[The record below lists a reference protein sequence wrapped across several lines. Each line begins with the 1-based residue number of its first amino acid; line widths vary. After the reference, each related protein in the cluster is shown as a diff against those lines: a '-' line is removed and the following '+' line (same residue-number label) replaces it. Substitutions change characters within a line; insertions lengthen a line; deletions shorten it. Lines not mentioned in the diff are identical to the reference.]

1 MHAVRCFHAVLNTL
15 SPRLEVDPMR
25 YPDGRSIPIARL
37 ALAALLSS
45 SLLVTAPLRAQA
57 DPLGGY
63 VRQAIE
69 GNLGLRQERLAS
81 DRADAEVREARG
93 LFLPSVA
100 FDARYSEM
108 SGGMNIGDLVN
119 PAYGALNELTGTN
132 RFPTDVDARLPLA
145 QETRLRI
152 AQPLFQ
158 PSIWENHRL
167 RRTLRDL
174 QGHALNAATRQLA
187 ADVQS
192 AYLDYARSVRVVELY
207 RSTLPLLDENLRVA
221 ERRVARGTA
230 TPDAVLRARAER
242 GETQQA
248 LAEAEVRSQS
258 AMRRFNHL
266 LNRPLDTP
274 VEVLPDSALAFAL
287 SVDEDDAVRRALA
300 GREELA
306 QSDAGIAA
314 AESQVRLAGHA
325 RLPTVALA
333 VDYGFQGPDYRIGAD
348 DDFAVAS
355 LVVQWNAF
363 NGGQTGARRQQARI
377 TADAAR
383 AGRAQTEQQI
393 ELQVRT
399 AYRSAEVAR
408 GAIAT
413 AEDRLAAARRTYEL
427 VERRYQEGIAP
438 QIELIDARTVYTSA
452 GLNLILTRYDYAA
465 RWVEVERAAALR
477 DLGN

>member
-1 MHAVRCFHAVLNTL
+1 
-15 SPRLEVDPMR
+15 MR
-25 YPDGRSIPIARL
+25 YLDERSTNVARWMG
-37 ALAALLSS
+37 AALL
-45 SLLVTAPLRAQA
+45 LFTFATPLAGQA
-57 DPLGGY
+57 NDPLGGY
-63 VRQAIE
+63 VRQAME
-69 GNLGLRQERLAS
+69 GNLELRQERLAA
-81 DRADAEVREARG
+81 DRAGAQVREARG
-93 LFLPSVA
+93 LFLPSVTL
-100 FDARYSEM
+100 DSRYSEM

-145 QETRLRI
+145 AETRLRI
-152 AQPLFQ
+152 AQPLYQ
-158 PSIWENHRL
+158 PAIAENHRL

-174 QGHALNAATRQLA
+174 QGHALGAATRQLA
-187 ADVQS
+187 ADVQT
-192 AYLDYARSVRVVELY
+192 AYLDYARAARVVELY

-221 ERRVARGTA
+221 ERLVARGTA

-248 LAEAEVRSQS
+248 LAEAEVRNQ
-258 AMRRFNHL
+258 AALRRFNQL
-266 LNRPLDTP
+266 LNRDLDTP
-274 VEVLPDSALAFAL
+274 VEVLPDSALAFAMT
-287 SVDEDDAVRRALA
+287 VDEDQAVRRALA
-300 GREELA
+300 GREELR

-314 AESQVRLAGHA
+314 AESQLRLAGAA

-333 VDYGFQGPDYRIGAD
+333 VDYGFQGRDYRPSAD
-348 DDFAVAS
+348 EDFAMAS

-377 TADAAR
+377 AADQAR
-383 AGRAQTEQQI
+383 TGRAQAEQQI

-399 AYRSAEVAR
+399 AFRAAQVAR

-438 QIELIDARTVYTSA
+438 QIELIDARTAFTSA

-477 DLGN
+477 QLGS

>member
-1 MHAVRCFHAVLNTL
+1 MHIGKCLHVVPMTL
-15 SPRLEVDPMR
+15 SPRPEVAPMR
-25 YPDGRSIPIARL
+25 YLDGRSTRIARL
-37 ALAALLSS
+37 AGATLLAFFSAG
-45 SLLVTAPLRAQA
+45 PLRAQA
-57 DPLGGY
+57 DDPLGGY

-69 GNLGLRQERLAS
+69 TNLGLRQERLAT

-119 PAYGALNELTGTN
+119 PAYGALNELTGSN

-145 QETRLRI
+145 QETRVRI
-152 AQPLFQ
+152 AQPLYQ
-158 PSIWENHRL
+158 PAIGENHRL

-221 ERRVARGTA
+221 ERLVARGTA

-258 AMRRFNHL
+258 ALRRFNHL
-266 LNRPLDTP
+266 LNRGLDTP
-274 VEVLPDSALAFAL
+274 VEVLPDSALAFVMT
-287 SVDEDDAVRRALA
+287 VDEDEAVARALA
-300 GREELA
+300 GREELR

-314 AESQVRLAGHA
+314 AESQVRLAGAA

-333 VDYGFQGPDYRIGAD
+333 VDYGFQGNDYRLSAD
-348 DDFAVAS
+348 DDFAMAS
-355 LVVQWNAF
+355 VVVQWNAF

-377 TADAAR
+377 AADQAR
-383 AGRAQTEQQI
+383 AGRTQAEQQI

-399 AYRSAEVAR
+399 AWRSAEVSR

-413 AEDRLAAARRTYEL
+413 AQDRLAAARRTYEL

-438 QIELIDARTVYTSA
+438 QIELIDARTAYTSA

-465 RWVEVERAAALR
+465 RWVQVERAAALR
-477 DLGN
+477 NLN

>member
-1 MHAVRCFHAVLNTL
+1 
-15 SPRLEVDPMR
+15 MR
-25 YPDGRSIPIARL
+25 YLDGRWTHVARM
-37 ALAALLSS
+37 AGAALLLCSA
-45 SLLVTAPLRAQA
+45 APLAAQA
-57 DPLGGY
+57 NDPLGGY

-69 GNLGLRQERLAS
+69 GNLGLRRERLAA
-81 DRADAEVREARG
+81 DRAEAEVREARG
-93 LFLPSVA
+93 LFLPTVA

-108 SGGMNIGDLVN
+108 SGGLNIGDFIN
-119 PAYGALNELTGTN
+119 PAYGALNEITGSD

-145 QETRLRI
+145 AETRIRI
-152 AQPLFQ
+152 AQPLYQ
-158 PSIWENHRL
+158 PVISENHRL

-187 ADVQS
+187 ADVQT

-221 ERRVARGTA
+221 ERLVARGTA

-242 GETQQA
+242 GETRQA
-248 LAEAEVRSQS
+248 LDEAAVRSQ
-258 AMRRFNHL
+258 AALRRFNHL
-266 LNRPLDTP
+266 LNRALDTP
-274 VEVLPDSALAFAL
+274 VEVLPDSALAFVL
-287 SVDEDDAVRRALA
+287 SVDEDQAVRRALG
-300 GREELA
+300 GREELR
-306 QSDAGIAA
+306 QSDAGIAV
-314 AESQVRLAGHA
+314 AESQVRLAGAA

-333 VDYGFQGPDYRIGAD
+333 VDYGLQGSDYRLSAD

-377 TADAAR
+377 AADQAR
-383 AGRAQTEQQI
+383 AGRAQAEQQI

-408 GAIAT
+408 GAIAI

-438 QIELIDARTVYTSA
+438 QIELIDARTAYTSA

-477 DLGN
+477 NLPN

>member
-1 MHAVRCFHAVLNTL
+1 
-15 SPRLEVDPMR
+15 MR
-25 YPDGRSIPIARL
+25 YLDGRWTHVTRL
-37 ALAALLSS
+37 AGAALLLFSA
-45 SLLVTAPLRAQA
+45 APLGAQA
-57 DPLGGY
+57 NDPLGGY

-69 GNLGLRQERLAS
+69 GNLGLRRERLAA
-81 DRADAEVREARG
+81 DRAEAEVREARG
-93 LFLPSVA
+93 QFLPTVA

-108 SGGMNIGDLVN
+108 SGGLNIGDFIN
-119 PAYGALNELTGTN
+119 PAYGALNEITGSD

-145 QETRLRI
+145 AETRIRI
-152 AQPLFQ
+152 AQPLYQ
-158 PSIWENHRL
+158 PAISENHRL

-187 ADVQS
+187 ADVQT

-221 ERRVARGTA
+221 ERLVARGTA

-248 LAEAEVRSQS
+248 LDEAAVRSQ
-258 AMRRFNHL
+258 AALRRFNHL
-266 LNRPLDTP
+266 LNRGLDTP

-287 SVDEDDAVRRALA
+287 SVDEDQAVRRALD
-300 GREELA
+300 GREELR

-314 AESQVRLAGHA
+314 AESQVRLAGAA

-333 VDYGFQGPDYRIGAD
+333 VDYGLQGSDYRLSAD

-377 TADAAR
+377 AADQAR
-383 AGRAQTEQQI
+383 AGRAQAEQQI

-438 QIELIDARTVYTSA
+438 QIELIDARTAYTSA

-477 DLGN
+477 NLTN

>member
-1 MHAVRCFHAVLNTL
+1 
-15 SPRLEVDPMR
+15 MR
-25 YPDGRSIPIARL
+25 YLDGRSTRMAG
-37 ALAALLSS
+37 AALLAFCFAAGPA
-45 SLLVTAPLRAQA
+45 TAQTA

-63 VRQAIE
+63 VRQALE
-69 GNLGLRQERLAS
+69 GNLGLRQERLAA
-81 DRADAEVREARG
+81 DRAGAEVREARG
-93 LFLPSVA
+93 LYLPSVT
-100 FDARYSEM
+100 FDTRYSEM

-145 QETRLRI
+145 QETRVRI
-152 AQPLFQ
+152 AQPLYQ
-158 PSIWENHRL
+158 PAIAENHRL

-174 QGHALNAATRQLA
+174 QGHALTAATRQLA
-187 ADVQS
+187 ADVQA
-192 AYLDYARSVRVVELY
+192 AYLDYARSMRVVELY

-221 ERRVARGTA
+221 ERLVARGTA

-248 LAEAEVRSQS
+248 LDEAAVRSQA
-258 AMRRFNHL
+258 AMRRFNQL
-266 LNRPLDTP
+266 LNRGLDTP
-274 VEVLPDSALAFAL
+274 VEVLPDSVLAFAL
-287 SVDEDDAVRRALA
+287 SVDEDEAVRRALA
-300 GREELA
+300 GREELR

-314 AESQVRLAGHA
+314 AESQVRLAGAA

-333 VDYGFQGPDYRIGAD
+333 VDYGFQGSDYRLSTD

-355 LVVQWNAF
+355 VVVQWNAF

-377 TADAAR
+377 SADQAR
-383 AGRAQTEQQI
+383 AGRAQAEQQI

-413 AEDRLAAARRTYEL
+413 ATDRLAAARRTYEL

-438 QIELIDARTVYTSA
+438 QIELIDARTAYTSA

>member
-1 MHAVRCFHAVLNTL
+1 
-15 SPRLEVDPMR
+15 MR
-25 YPDGRSIPIARL
+25 YPDGRPIPIARL
-37 ALAALLSS
+37 AVAALLSA
-45 SLLVTAPLRAQA
+45 SLLASAPLRAQA

-69 GNLGLRQERLAS
+69 GNLGLRQERLAA

-192 AYLDYARSVRVVELY
+192 AYLDYARAVRVVELY

-221 ERRVARGTA
+221 ERLVARGTA

-248 LAEAEVRSQS
+248 LAEAEVRSSS
-258 AMRRFNHL
+258 AMRRFNLL
-266 LNRPLDTP
+266 LNRDLDTP
-274 VEVLPDSALAFAL
+274 VEVLPDSALAFEL
-287 SVDEDDAVRRALA
+287 SVNEDDAVRRALA

-383 AGRAQTEQQI
+383 AGRAQAEQQI

-399 AYRSAEVAR
+399 AWRSAEVAR

-438 QIELIDARTVYTSA
+438 QIELIDARTAYTSA

-465 RWVEVERAAALR
+465 RWVQVERAAALR
-477 DLGN
+477 ELGR

>member
-1 MHAVRCFHAVLNTL
+1 
-15 SPRLEVDPMR
+15 MR
-25 YPDGRSIPIARL
+25 YLDGRSTHVARWMG
-37 ALAALLSS
+37 AALL
-45 SLLVTAPLRAQA
+45 LFTFATPLAGQA
-57 DPLGGY
+57 NDPLGGY
-63 VRQAIE
+63 VRQAME
-69 GNLGLRQERLAS
+69 GNLELRQERLAA
-81 DRADAEVREARG
+81 DRAGAQVREARG
-93 LFLPSVA
+93 LFLPSVTL
-100 FDARYSEM
+100 DSRYSEM

-145 QETRLRI
+145 AETRLRI
-152 AQPLFQ
+152 AQPLYQ
-158 PSIWENHRL
+158 PAIAENHRL

-174 QGHALNAATRQLA
+174 QGHALGAATRQLA
-187 ADVQS
+187 ADVQT
-192 AYLDYARSVRVVELY
+192 AYLDYARAARVVELY

-221 ERRVARGTA
+221 ERLVARGTA

-248 LAEAEVRSQS
+248 LAEAEVRNQ
-258 AMRRFNHL
+258 AALRRFNQL
-266 LNRPLDTP
+266 LNRDLDTP
-274 VEVLPDSALAFAL
+274 VEVLPDSALAFAMT
-287 SVDEDDAVRRALA
+287 VDEDEAVRRALA
-300 GREELA
+300 GREELR

-314 AESQVRLAGHA
+314 AESQLRLAGAA

-333 VDYGFQGPDYRIGAD
+333 VDYGFQGRDYRPSAD
-348 DDFAVAS
+348 EDFAMAS

-377 TADAAR
+377 AADQAR
-383 AGRAQTEQQI
+383 TGRAQAEQQI

-399 AYRSAEVAR
+399 AFRAAQVAR

-438 QIELIDARTVYTSA
+438 QIEFIDARTAFTSA

-477 DLGN
+477 QLGE

>member
-1 MHAVRCFHAVLNTL
+1 
-15 SPRLEVDPMR
+15 MR
-25 YPDGRSIPIARL
+25 YLDGRSTLVARL
-37 ALAALLSS
+37 AAAALLAS
-45 SLLVTAPLRAQA
+45 SLTAPAALTAQA

-69 GNLGLRQERLAS
+69 GNLGLRQERLAV
-81 DRADAEVREARG
+81 DQADAAVREARG
-93 LFLPSVA
+93 LMLPSVSV
-100 FDARYSEM
+100 DARYSEM
-108 SGGMNIGDLVN
+108 RGGMNIGDLVN
-119 PAYGALNELTGTN
+119 PAYGALNELTGSD

-152 AQPLFQ
+152 AQPLYQ
-158 PSIWENHRL
+158 PSIRENHRL

-174 QGHALNAATRQLA
+174 QGHTADAATRQLA
-187 ADVQS
+187 AEVQA
-192 AYLDYARSVRVVELY
+192 AYLDYARSVRVMELY
-207 RSTLPLLDENLRVA
+207 RATLPLLDENLRVA
-221 ERRVARGTA
+221 ERLVARGTA

-258 AMRRFNHL
+258 ALRRFNQL

-287 SVDEDDAVRRALA
+287 SVDEDEAVRRALA
-300 GREELA
+300 GREELR
-306 QSDAGIAA
+306 QSDAGIAV
-314 AESQVRLAGHA
+314 AESQVRLAGHGS
-325 RLPTVALA
+325 LPTVALA
-333 VDYGFQGPDYRIGAD
+333 VDYGFQGNDYRLSAD

-355 LVVQWNAF
+355 LVVEWNAF

-377 TADAAR
+377 EADRAR
-383 AGRAQTEQQI
+383 AGRAQAEQLI

-399 AYRSAEVAR
+399 AFRSAEVAR

-438 QIELIDARTVYTSA
+438 QIELIDARTAYTSA

-465 RWVEVERAAALR
+465 RWVELERAAALR
-477 DLGN
+477 ELGN

>member
-1 MHAVRCFHAVLNTL
+1 
-15 SPRLEVDPMR
+15 MR
-25 YPDGRSIPIARL
+25 YPDGRSTHPVRL

-45 SLLVTAPLRAQA
+45 SLLAVAPLRAQA
-57 DPLGGY
+57 HDPLGGY

-69 GNLGLRQERLAS
+69 GNLGLRQERLAA
-81 DRADAEVREARG
+81 DRAEAEVREARG

-119 PAYGALNELTGTN
+119 PAYGALNEITGTN

-187 ADVQS
+187 ANVQS

-221 ERRVARGTA
+221 ERLVARGTA

-258 AMRRFNHL
+258 ALRRFNHL
-266 LNRPLDTP
+266 LNRDLDTP

-333 VDYGFQGPDYRIGAD
+333 VDYGIQGSDYRVGPD

-377 TADAAR
+377 AADAAR
-383 AGRAQTEQQI
+383 AGRAQAEQQI

-408 GAIAT
+408 AAASRSSAVAMAPRATSAERYAVRTCSSICCSACARPARAASAEMRACCRRAPVCPPSKAFHETTSDAT
-413 AEDRLAAARRTYEL
+413 AKSSS
-427 VERRYQEGIAP
+427 AP
-438 QIELIDARTVYTSA
+438 KR
-452 GLNLILTRYDYAA
+452 
-465 RWVEVERAAALR
+465 
-477 DLGN
+477 

>member
-1 MHAVRCFHAVLNTL
+1 
-15 SPRLEVDPMR
+15 MR
-25 YPDGRSIPIARL
+25 YPDGRSTRTARL

-45 SLLVTAPLRAQA
+45 SLFAGAPLRAQA
-57 DPLGGY
+57 NDPLGGY

-69 GNLGLRQERLAS
+69 GNLGLRQERLAA
-81 DRADAEVREARG
+81 DRAEAEVREARG

-119 PAYGALNELTGTN
+119 PAYGALNEITGTN

-192 AYLDYARSVRVVELY
+192 AYLDYARSVRV
-207 RSTLPLLDENLRVA
+207 A
-221 ERRVARGTA
+221 ERLVARGTA

-258 AMRRFNHL
+258 ALRRFNHL
-266 LNRPLDTP
+266 LNHDLDTP

-287 SVDEDDAVRRALA
+287 SMDEDDAVRRALA
-300 GREELA
+300 GREELR

-333 VDYGFQGPDYRIGAD
+333 VDYGFQGPDYRVGQD

-377 TADAAR
+377 AADAAR
-383 AGRAQTEQQI
+383 AGRAQAEQQI

-438 QIELIDARTVYTSA
+438 QIELIDARTAYTSA

-465 RWVEVERAAALR
+465 RWVQVERAAALR

>member
-1 MHAVRCFHAVLNTL
+1 
-15 SPRLEVDPMR
+15 MR
-25 YPDGRSIPIARL
+25 YLDGRSTHVARV
-37 ALAALLSS
+37 AGAALLFFAA
-45 SLLVTAPLRAQA
+45 APVSAQA
-57 DPLGGY
+57 DDPLGGY

-69 GNLGLRQERLAS
+69 ANLGLRQERLSAE
-81 DRADAEVREARG
+81 RADAEVREARG
-93 LFLPSVA
+93 LFLPTVA

-108 SGGMNIGDLVN
+108 SGGLNIGDFIN
-119 PAYGALNELTGTN
+119 PAYGALNEITGSN

-145 QETRLRI
+145 QETRVRI
-152 AQPLFQ
+152 AQPLYQ
-158 PSIWENHRL
+158 PAIRENHRL

-174 QGHALNAATRQLA
+174 QGHAVNAATRQLA

-221 ERRVARGTA
+221 ERLVARGTA

-248 LAEAEVRSQS
+248 LDEAAVRS
-258 AMRRFNHL
+258 AAALHRFNAL
-266 LNRPLDTP
+266 LNRDLDTP
-274 VEVLPDSALAFAL
+274 VEVLPDSALAFAM
-287 SVDEDDAVRRALA
+287 SVDEDEAVRRALA
-300 GREELA
+300 GREELR

-314 AESQVRLAGHA
+314 AESQVRIAGA
-325 RLPTVALA
+325 ASLPTVALA
-333 VDYGFQGPDYRIGAD
+333 VDYGIQGSDYRLSAD

-377 TADAAR
+377 EADRAR
-383 AGRAQTEQQI
+383 AGRAQAEQQI

-399 AYRSAEVAR
+399 AWRSARVAR

-438 QIELIDARTVYTSA
+438 QIELIDARTAYTGA

-465 RWVEVERAAALR
+465 RWVQVERAAALR
-477 DLGN
+477 RLNP